1 LLIGDPQLVL
11 DRVEDPLLA
20 GRQTHGPLPG
30 CLVILVGGGNR
41 EPATV
46 MGSPCGQGLLVAST

>member
-20 GRQTHGPLPG
+20 GRQTHGVLSWLLGDPG
-30 CLVILVGGGNR
+30 WR
-41 EPATV
+41 R
-46 MGSPCGQGLLVAST
+46 